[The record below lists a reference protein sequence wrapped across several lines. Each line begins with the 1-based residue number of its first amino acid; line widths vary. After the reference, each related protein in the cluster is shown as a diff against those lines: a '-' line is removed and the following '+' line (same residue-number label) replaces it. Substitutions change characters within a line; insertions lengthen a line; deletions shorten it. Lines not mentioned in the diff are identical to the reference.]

1 MPTESLVEETVVD
14 EEITSKVVDR
24 ATVVDESAVGVIDVS
39 EGATVEVV
47 KVDDAT
53 EEHDVNELGYI
64 HIKHV

>member
-14 EEITSKVVDR
+14 EEITSKVLDR

-53 EEHDVNELGYI
+53 EGHDVNELGYI